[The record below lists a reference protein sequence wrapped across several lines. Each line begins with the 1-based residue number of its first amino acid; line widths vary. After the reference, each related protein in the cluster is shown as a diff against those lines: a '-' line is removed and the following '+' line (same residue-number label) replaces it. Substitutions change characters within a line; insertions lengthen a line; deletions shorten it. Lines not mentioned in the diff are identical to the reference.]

1 MSGYQSKKLMAQ
13 SRDPVVYDLVNE
25 LLEEAECYRGKTR
38 DRLLA
43 AVSRIEQL
51 EAAVRDINN
60 RLNDIDSWLAQSI
73 DCRDIAEMT
82 IGKK

>member
-1 MSGYQSKKLMAQ
+1 M
-13 SRDPVVYDLVNE
+13 DDLVKRLRKEMDKFYGKPPCGLLNE
-25 LLEEAECYRGKTR
+25 
-38 DRLLA
+38 A
-43 AVSRIEQL
+43 ADRIEQL
-51 EAAVRDINN
+51 EAALRDINN